1 MPLSKDKNC
10 RHCASTTHKSHLCP
24 RVDRSPPPPPPPP
37 PPADP
42 KAAAR
47 AAARAA
53 ASRAKAAAKAAAKD
67 AAKVKAAMKRASQ
80 RAVLIAQRA
89 RVAQVQAVHTAVHA
103 AFELAGVAFHTTP
116 ANYRNSNWAMVS
128 DVCSA
133 CGHPPGGCM
142 CI

>member
-10 RHCASTTHKSHLCP
+10 RYCASLTHKSDLCP
-24 RVDRSPPPPPPPP
+24 RVDRPPPPP

-53 ASRAKAAAKAAAKD
+53 ASRVKVAAKAAAKE
-67 AAKVKAAMKRASQ
+67 AARVKACLKRAVQ
-80 RAVLIAQRA
+80 RAAIIAQRA

-116 ANYRNSNWAMVS
+116 ANYRNSNWAMVI

-142 CI
+142 CR